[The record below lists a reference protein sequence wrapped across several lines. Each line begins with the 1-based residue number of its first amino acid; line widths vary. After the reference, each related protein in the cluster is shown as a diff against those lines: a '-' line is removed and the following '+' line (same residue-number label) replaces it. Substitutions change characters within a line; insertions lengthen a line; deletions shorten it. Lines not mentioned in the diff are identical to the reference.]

1 MQAHYEIIG
10 KFEDKADCDALLYAP
25 LAEPLS
31 YRRSV
36 CYELEFEGD
45 RSALNE
51 FVRHT
56 LLDGISQELFEDAAP
71 WSDQAFYLEYGM
83 KASALDLEKEAI
95 LTYYRSLKNPGFTI
109 EKLAIRHRIYV
120 FGDAPTGV
128 SDRFVRDLVNTAIH
142 THSLKLTA

>member
-10 KFEDKADCDALLYAP
+10 KFEDQADCDALLYAP

-36 CYELEFEGD
+36 CYEFEFEGD
-45 RSALNE
+45 RKALSD

-56 LLDGISQELFEDAAP
+56 LLDDISQEMFEDNQP
-71 WSDQAFYLEYGM
+71 WSDQSFYLEYGM

-95 LTYYRSLKNPGFTI
+95 LTYYHSLENPGFTLQ
-109 EKLAIRHRIYV
+109 KLAIRHRIYV
-120 FGDAPTGV
+120 FGDAPAGA
-128 SDRFVRDLVNTAIH
+128 SDRFVRDLVNPAIH
-142 THSLKLTA
+142 THSLSQSA